1 MTSPTPLHESY
12 CTIRRE
18 PPNQGD
24 LLEGL
29 AQLATSGITGITDVV
44 QAIHR
49 EIILRPLGLY
59 NDQNQRRW
67 NRGLTGRI
75 YKLTRDV
82 MEHSGSGVALSLRT
96 FNRLTPS
103 QTQRSLTPVQHFL
116 IGAVNGVAGD
126 HLIRMRN
133 PMALPMMFYDR
144 YGQPQRGEVRGRVVI
159 LAHGLC
165 MNHHSWDPGES
176 VGLGEQIL
184 YRQPSSTVLYLS
196 YNTGRRIS
204 QNGRSFARLLQEL
217 IDKNPLI
224 TDIDLIGHSMG
235 GLVSRS
241 ALFYGKQM
249 GHDWP
254 YIADHLVCLGSPHH
268 GAVLERLGFLLQ
280 ERLGQLPFTGAI
292 ANLLDIR
299 SAGVIDLRHGSV
311 RDDDWEHLE
320 ARRGLSADNRKPA
333 PLPSSIKTYLVA
345 GTLEKSTRPSNRT
358 MEALGDY
365 LVSIKSA
372 LGEHDNPTY
381 RLKVPENRKA
391 VFYGIN
397 HFELQYHP
405 LVRNQVI
412 AWLIPGAYVP
422 VPAQQRIQADQRIEV
437 IES

>member
-1 MTSPTPLHESY
+1 MPSLTPLHEPY
-12 CTIRRE
+12 CTLHRA
-18 PPNQGD
+18 PPTQGD
-24 LLEGL
+24 VLEGL
-29 AQLATSGITGITDVV
+29 AQLATTSISGVTDLV

-49 EIILRPLGLY
+49 EIILRPLGLHSE
-59 NDQNQRRW
+59 QHQQRW

-75 YKLTRDV
+75 YGLIKDAT
-82 MEHSGSGVALSLRT
+82 EHYGSGLALTLRT
-96 FNRLTPS
+96 VNKLSPSQKRRPLTPA
-103 QTQRSLTPVQHFL
+103 LHFL
-116 IGAVNGVAGD
+116 VGVLNGVAGD

-165 MNHHSWDPGES
+165 MNHLSWDPGES
-176 VGLGEQIL
+176 VGLGEQLL
-184 YRQPSSTVLYLS
+184 YRQPSTTVLYLN

-204 QNGRSFARLLQEL
+204 QNGRSYANLLQEL
-217 IDKNPLI
+217 IDKNPYI

-254 YIADHLVCLGSPHH
+254 SVCDNLVCIGSPHH
-268 GAVLERLGFLLQ
+268 GAVLERLGFMLQ
-280 ERLGQLPFTGAI
+280 DRLGRLPFAGAL
-292 ANLLDIR
+292 ARLGDIR

-320 ARRGLSADNRKPA
+320 ARRGQFDDTRKPA
-333 PLPSSIKTYLVA
+333 PLPSSVKTFLLA
-345 GTLEKSTRPSNRT
+345 GTLESGPSTSRT
-358 MEALGDY
+358 REAIGDY
-365 LVSIKSA
+365 LVSVKSG
-372 LGEHDNPTY
+372 LGEHDNPSY
-381 RLKVPENRKA
+381 QLRVPEQRKA

-405 LVRNQVI
+405 AVRDQVI
-412 AWLIPGAYVP
+412 AWLIPGAYLPHQSLAKRVEY
-422 VPAQQRIQADQRIEV
+422 IQH
-437 IES
+437 